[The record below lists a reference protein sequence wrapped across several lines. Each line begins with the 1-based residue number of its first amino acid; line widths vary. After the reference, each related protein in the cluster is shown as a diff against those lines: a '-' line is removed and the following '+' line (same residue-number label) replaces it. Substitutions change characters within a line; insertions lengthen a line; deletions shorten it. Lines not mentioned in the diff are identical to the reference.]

1 MIAPAVGASGRYTPA
16 VFSPPVPSRDDVIVF
31 QLLRTPRG
39 ALEPQAIGTAT
50 FIGGRATVEA
60 PENVAVPVEDLLAR
74 PFVDRVQADERPP
87 GYRRSGTAAVDFLVP
102 GMPEH
107 FLARMRG
114 LWLSY
119 PDGSIVTARASDTA
133 PSVAQRPRGRPT
145 EPVVADPS
153 LRLATLTASEQA
165 LGDPLVKPN
174 APEPG
179 LRPAEGPPPIG
190 RTDCGWLC

>member
-1 MIAPAVGASGRYTPA
+1 MIAPPRPWSGRYTPP
-16 VFSPPVPSRDDVIVF
+16 VFSAPVPSRDDVVVF
-31 QLLRTPRG
+31 ELLRTPRG
-39 ALEPQAIGTAT
+39 ALEPHAIGTAT

-60 PENVAVPVEDLLAR
+60 PENVAVAVEDLLAR

-119 PDGSIVTARASDTA
+119 PDGSIVTARASDAA
-133 PSVAQRPRGRPT
+133 PVAPERRGGRST
-145 EPVVADPS
+145 DPVVTDPT
-153 LRLATLTASEQA
+153 LRLATLSASEQA
-165 LGDPLVKPN
+165 IGHPLVKPN